1 MCMVW
6 DTVFALLYL
15 NYTTGKPF
23 MPQFEQNASHTL
35 ELLSIFERP
44 EGVKQHA

>member
-6 DTVFALLYL
+6 DTVFSLLYL
-15 NYTTGKPF
+15 NYLADKPF

-35 ELLSIFERP
+35 ELLSIFERT
-44 EGVKQHA
+44 EGVEQHA